1 MDLWGISVTLKTQV
15 QSNILF
21 QSIYFEWQ
29 RVGLN
34 NILEIK
40 VQIV

>member
-1 MDLWGISVTLKTQV
+1 MQI
-15 QSNILF
+15 NIFL

-29 RVGLN
+29 RVGVN
-34 NILEIK
+34 NILEMK